1 MKQGISF
8 FLILLL
14 TGLLGYGCVSDDDF
28 KRQNLRLNNLRQ
40 EVYDLKQQS
49 KLRDMELERQL
60 QQTRQSVPGMRL
72 ELDRM
77 RSELQR
83 LVNTVEISERRGT
96 LPEGETLTLK
106 EHLNFIKARLDRL
119 EATLKLPPLSPL
131 AHGEAETAAAPAE
144 GGTEPTIVVR
154 PGEEAARPE
163 AKPDEA
169 EYGVAEALYKQ
180 QVYKAAVGKFKD
192 FIKGFP
198 RSRLAPSAQFY
209 VGECHYEQKNF
220 EEAILEYQ
228 KVIKRYPKSAK
239 VSNALLKQAFS
250 FLKIGDKTSAKL
262 LLQKV
267 IRDHPKSYSARVARK
282 KLSRLR

>member
-1 MKQGISF
+1 MKQWISF

-14 TGLLGYGCVSDDDF
+14 AGLLGCGCVSDDDF

-49 KLRDMELERQL
+49 KLRDMELERRL
-60 QQTRQSVPGMRL
+60 QQARQSVPGMRL

-83 LVNTVEISERRGT
+83 LINTVEISERRGT

-119 EATLKLPPLSPL
+119 EATLKLPPLSLP
-131 AHGEAETAAAPAE
+131 AHGEAETVAAPAE
-144 GGTEPTIVVR
+144 GGTEPTIVVK
-154 PGEEAARPE
+154 PGEAARPE

-169 EYGVAEALYKQ
+169 EYEVAEALYKQ
-180 QVYKAAVGKFKD
+180 QVYKAAVAKFKD
-192 FIKGFP
+192 FIKQFP
-198 RSRLAPSAQFY
+198 RSRFAPSAQFY
-209 VGECHYEQKNF
+209 VGECQYEQKNF

-267 IRDHPKSYSARVARK
+267 VRDHPKSYSARVAKK
-282 KLSRLR
+282 KLRRLR